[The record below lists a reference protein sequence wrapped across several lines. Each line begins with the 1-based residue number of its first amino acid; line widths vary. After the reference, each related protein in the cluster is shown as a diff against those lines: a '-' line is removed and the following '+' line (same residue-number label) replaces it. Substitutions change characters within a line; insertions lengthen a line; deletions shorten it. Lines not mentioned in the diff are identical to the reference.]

1 MKYKELLYTAKR
13 LDLNI
18 TKLFIANEV
27 EKLLNAYNNELNSN
41 VYEEICSVVYEYYLK
56 IDYSSINDVAK
67 IVCDMFINSKKVD
80 ERLVR
85 KELENM
91 YL

>member
-27 EKLLNAYNNELNSN
+27 EKLLNVYNNELNSN

-56 IDYSSINDVAK
+56 IDYSSVNDVAK
-67 IVCDMFINSKKVD
+67 IVCDMFVNSKEVD
-80 ERLVR
+80 ECLVR

>member
-27 EKLLNAYNNELNSN
+27 ETLLNAYNKEINSE
-41 VYEEICSVVYEYYLK
+41 VYEEICFVVYECYIK

-67 IVCDMFINSKKVD
+67 IVCDMFINSKEAD
-80 ERLVR
+80 EDLVR
-85 KELENM
+85 NELEKI